1 MPRTGLEPACLSTHA
16 PETCASTIPPPGHY
30 GLSTFAQQTLERKT
44 RLELATLTLAR
55 LCSTNWAI
63 SAFSV
68 KEMRLELT
76 RHNCHHP
83 LKVARL
89 PIPPFLQKGKEKN
102 CFRGAQNRTRTCMP
116 LDTRT
121 WNVRVYHSATWA
133 LLFFAQLFSF
143 TERKT
148 RLELA
153 TLTLARLCSTNWAI
167 SALFLQPFIIFPIAS
182 AKVVLF
188 SKLPKL
194 STIFFWKKWQI
205 SLASQAPLRYL
216 PTLFPIKTPC
226 KWTFR
231 KALRTVS
238 KSIFQQPKKHKD
250 IWLKTYLRFKSNVL
264 VFWLKRTCVWI
275 KTLRRFFTNA

>member
-1 MPRTGLEPACLSTHA
+1 MVPRTGLEPACLSTHA

-30 GLSTFAQQTLERKT
+30 GLSTFAQQTL
-44 RLELATLTLAR
+44 
-55 LCSTNWAI
+55 
-63 SAFSV
+63 
-68 KEMRLELT
+68 
-76 RHNCHHP
+76 
-83 LKVARL
+83 
-89 PIPPFLQKGKEKN
+89 
-102 CFRGAQNRTRTCMP
+102 
-116 LDTRT
+116 
-121 WNVRVYHSATWA
+121 
-133 LLFFAQLFSF
+133 
-143 TERKT
+143 ERKT

-275 KTLRRFFTNA
+275 KTLRPFFTNT